1 MEHGTQLYLRE
12 NDCAYPQTCPAAML
26 IFLYA
31 TPSTQNQV
39 LRVNN
44 TTLKENG
51 IIICQWNMIPIPT
64 TILSSRSQ
72 LYVNANDNIH

>member
-51 IIICQWNMIPIPT
+51 IIICQ
-64 TILSSRSQ
+64 
-72 LYVNANDNIH
+72 